1 MLQRRP
7 LIVGLGG
14 SPRPH
19 SSTDKALMIALAT
32 AEDCGADTKL
42 IPGTELQLPLY
53 GAGDG
58 EMTPAAM
65 ELIEALRRCDGL
77 LLASPAYHGS
87 LSGLLKNAL
96 DYVEALRE
104 ADAPY
109 LDNKPVGCI
118 VCAYGSLA
126 MGTTLVA
133 MRSIVHALRGWPAP
147 MGVGINATAP
157 FVDGDG
163 TCSEKTVKLQLDI
176 VARQVVEF
184 AQMQIA
190 WRESRAEERGMPK
203 VSARVAG
210 LGVAR

>member
-1 MLQRRP
+1 MPQRRP

-14 SPRPH
+14 SPRPL

-42 IPGTELQLPLY
+42 IPGSELQLPLY

-58 EMTPAAM
+58 ALTPEAV
-65 ELIEALRRCDGL
+65 ELVETLRRCDGL

-96 DYVEALRE
+96 DYVEALRD

-147 MGVGINATAP
+147 MGVGINAKAP
-157 FVDGDG
+157 FFGDDG
-163 TCSEKTVKLQLDI
+163 TCSDKSVQIQLDI

-184 AQMQIA
+184 AQMKIA
-190 WRESRAEERGMPK
+190 WEESRAGHRGGMGFP
-203 VSARVAG
+203 SRIAS